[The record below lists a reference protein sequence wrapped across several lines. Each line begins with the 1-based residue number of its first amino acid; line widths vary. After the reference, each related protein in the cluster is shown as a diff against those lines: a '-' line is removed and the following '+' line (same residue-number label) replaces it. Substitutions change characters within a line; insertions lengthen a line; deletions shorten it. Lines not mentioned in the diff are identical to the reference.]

1 MRILFFLLFLVFQY
15 SIHAQYHF
23 SQMGGAHFGGLGRAG
38 LSVEGVGAVYNNQA
52 GLSGIKKWSADVS
65 VEQRFN
71 LQDLTNIQVSLVKK
85 TGLGTLGA
93 LFSQFGTEIY
103 NEQMY
108 GLVYG
113 RSLSKSVSLGG
124 ILSVIGF
131 HNQTFGSRYTATAG
145 IGSNVKLNHLFT
157 LSAHVFSPFQ
167 VKITENNEVSSR
179 FRVGLT
185 YKPSQKVSVIAEID
199 KALHRQQWEYK
210 MGIMYQ
216 VVNALCLQAGFNPKA
231 EFYAFGL
238 RYNVFRS
245 FSVRGAGMFHQ
256 VLGTTPAFSL
266 SYGE

>member
-1 MRILFFLLFLVFQY
+1 
-15 SIHAQYHF
+15 
-23 SQMGGAHFGGLGRAG
+23 MGSAHFGGLGRAG
-38 LSVEGVGAVYNNQA
+38 LSVEDVGAVYYNQA
-52 GLSGIKKWSADVS
+52 GLSGIKNWVADVS

-71 LQDLTNIQVSLVKK
+71 LQDLTNIQVSFVKK
-85 TGLGTLGA
+85 TGLGTIGA
-93 LFSQFGTEIY
+93 LFSQFGSEIY

-113 RSLSKSVSLGG
+113 RALSKTVSLGG

-145 IGSNVKLNHLFT
+145 IGSNVKLNQFFT

-167 VKITENNEVSSR
+167 VAITDNNEISSR

-185 YKPSQKVSVIAEID
+185 YKPSKKVSVFTEID
-199 KALHRQQWEYK
+199 KSLQRQQWEYK
-210 MGIMYQ
+210 MAVMYQ
-216 VVNALCLQAGFNPKA
+216 VVNSLCLQAGFNPKA

-245 FSVRGAGMFHQ
+245 FAVRGAGMFHQ
-256 VLGTTPAFSL
+256 VLGTTPALSL